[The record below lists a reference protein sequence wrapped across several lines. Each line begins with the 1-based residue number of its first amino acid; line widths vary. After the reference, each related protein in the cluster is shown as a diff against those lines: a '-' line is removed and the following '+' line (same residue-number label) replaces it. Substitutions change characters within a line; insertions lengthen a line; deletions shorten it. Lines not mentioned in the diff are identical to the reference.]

1 MDKELQMR
9 MYIDGIL
16 ISMTSCTI
24 PETYINKDPNL
35 DTLQYAINQKL
46 ISFFKSDYDSFAIY
60 IMTVKDLYKN
70 CDDYVLYMY
79 FKSDA
84 LLDDWF
90 TLYKINQSSL
100 CTEIINTLNKAF
112 NIVIKS
118 ENNKEIECSPKII

>member
-1 MDKELQMR
+1 

-16 ISMTSCTI
+16 VSMTSCTI

-35 DTLQYAINQKL
+35 DALAHTINQKL
-46 ISFFKSDYDSFAIY
+46 ISLFKSDYDSLAIY
-60 IMTVKDLYKN
+60 IITVKDLYKD
-70 CDDYVLYMY
+70 CDNYVLYMC

-100 CTEIINTLNKAF
+100 YTEIINTLNKVF